1 MSLTNRYDKGEHAMD
16 ETYDVME
23 AFKNLRGRKRE
34 RVARRTPDQFRM
46 DVWDNL
52 TVESRLEANYEMAE
66 MKLS

>member
-1 MSLTNRYDKGEHAMD
+1 MD